1 MLVSIQGVNFFEH
14 SKAND
19 HRGYFRRISDL
30 GEIQD
35 PISLKFV
42 QSSVSFNT
50 TKGTIRGLH
59 FQSAPSL
66 EWKYVTCLSGSLF
79 DCLVDVRRDSL
90 TYGKQMSFELSE
102 ENGKS
107 VLIPPGVAH
116 GFQTLEDKTLI
127 NYQMSE
133 IFYPTR
139 ARNLL
144 WNDSSLSIE
153 WPLDVTEISGTDAHG
168 EPWPVEY

>member
-1 MLVSIQGVNFFEH
+1 MFVSIQGVSFFEH
-14 SKAND
+14 SKTND
-19 HRGYFRRISDL
+19 RRGYFRRISDL
-30 GEIQD
+30 DEIRD
-35 PISLKFV
+35 LTLLKFV

-50 TKGTIRGLH
+50 TKGTVRGLH

-79 DCLVDVRRDSL
+79 DCLVDVRRESL
-90 TYGKQMSFELSE
+90 TYGKHMSFELSE

-133 IFYPTR
+133 VFNPTR

-153 WPLDVTEISGTDAHG
+153 WPLDVTEISETDAHG
-168 EPWPVEY
+168 ESWPVEY